1 MGVRARLK
9 LPKEHGA
16 WAMLYVPLVAGAS
29 VAGSLSWRVALIA
42 LAATFIF
49 VARESI
55 LAWWRARRR
64 GGDNRESF
72 RALLVYLGLAAASAA
87 PLILVSRLYWLAPL
101 GLASLLLLA
110 VNAEQG
116 ARREDRTVAGEM
128 IAILGLTLTA
138 PTAYYVARQDWDAAA
153 LWLWALC
160 ALYFASSVFYV
171 KLRVYWL
178 NRRKAEARRQ
188 ALVRCALYH
197 SFLLAALLVLAFT
210 GSLNLFALVA
220 FAPVLAR
227 TFWQLIKPAT
237 QLNLRRIGVLE
248 IIYSVVFLVFITLSL
263 RVG

>member
-1 MGVRARLK
+1 MK

-16 WAMLYVPLVAGAS
+16 WAMLYVPFVAGAS
-29 VAGSLSWRVALIA
+29 VAGNFSWRVVLIA
-42 LAATFIF
+42 LAMTFIF
-49 VARESI
+49 IARESI

-64 GGDNRESF
+64 GGDNRES
-72 RALLVYLGLAAASAA
+72 RRLMLVYLGLAAAASA
-87 PLILVSRLYWLAPL
+87 PLILVNRLYWLAPL
-101 GLASLLLLA
+101 GLASIVLLA

-128 IAILGLTLTA
+128 IAIFGLTLAA
-138 PTAYYVARQDWDAAA
+138 PTAYYVARGQWDAVA

-160 ALYFASSVFYV
+160 ALYFASSIFYV
-171 KLRVYWL
+171 KLRVHWL
-178 NRRKAEARRQ
+178 NRRKQQERRQ

-197 SFLLAALLVLAFT
+197 SFLLLALLALAVT

-227 TFWQLIKPAT
+227 SFWQLIKPAAG
-237 QLNLRRIGVLE
+237 LNLRRIGVLE
-248 IIYSVVFLVFITLSL
+248 IIYSVVFLIFVTLSF